1 MRKDNFVVDIATSKA
16 SRFDNY
22 HKIAV
27 RDHVRVPK
35 FWHTNIRGQIQK
47 SIYEAS
53 YLLPCDF
60 SKNFSKARS
69 YLNRMKN
76 C

>member
-22 HKIAV
+22 HKIA
-27 RDHVRVPK
+27 VRVPK

-60 SKNFSKARS
+60 SKNFSKTRS

>member
-1 MRKDNFVVDIATSKA
+1 MHKDNVVVDIATSKA
-16 SRFDNY
+16 SRFGNY

-27 RDHVRVPK
+27 RVPK
-35 FWHTNIRGQIQK
+35 FWRTNIRGQIQK
-47 SIYEAS
+47 SIYQAS
-53 YLLPCDF
+53 YLLPSDF
-60 SKNFSKARS
+60 SNNFSKARS